1 MTFKHSKEFII
12 GLCVIAALLVGYFG
26 IEYLKG
32 NNIFKPANYYY
43 ASYTNVAGLAQ
54 SAPVTLNG
62 FKIGIVRDIQYDYDN
77 PGHVKVEMSL
87 DKELQLPDGTQA
99 MLVTDMLGTSSISI
113 LMGTS
118 PKMVEVGGEIIGTN
132 APGLM
137 GSVTEE
143 ILPSVASMVPKI
155 DSLITALNTIATDPT
170 IKASLENINA
180 TMLNLK
186 NGSANLARVMN
197 RVPGIADDAAVTVT
211 NFRSMSESLSTIAVD
226 LTDVSGKLKE
236 MPLDATVQNLYT
248 TSESLNQLIAKLNQ
262 PNSSLGL
269 LLNDENLYRNLTN
282 ASASLDSL
290 LIDVKKNPKRYISIK
305 LL

>member
-62 FKIGIVRDIQYDYDN
+62 FKIGIVRDIQYDYAN

>member
-155 DSLITALNTIATDPT
+155 DSLITALNTIATDPA